1 MIQRVQSLFLVGV
14 VAFLGVSLFFP
25 IWQKMDETNTSGAI
39 LEAMSTK
46 IYRIEE
52 SIVIEYFP
60 TLVLGIL
67 IITGM
72 LVAILEI
79 FQYRNRLNQM
89 KLGAVNSLVIAAFLG
104 LAVYFTFSMEKM
116 VTIAG
121 EGIYELGMYLPAGA
135 LICNLLANR
144 FIRKDEALV
153 RSVDRIR

>member
-14 VAFLGVSLFFP
+14 VACLGVGLFFP
-25 IWQKMDETNTSGAI
+25 IWQKMDETDTSGAI
-39 LEAMSTK
+39 LEATSTK
-46 IYRIEE
+46 IYSVDEPI
-52 SIVIEYFP
+52 IVEFFP
-60 TLVLGIL
+60 TAILGVLL
-67 IITGM
+67 IVGM
-72 LVAILEI
+72 LVAVLEI
-79 FQYRNRLNQM
+79 FQYRNRLKQM

-104 LAVYFTFSMEKM
+104 LAVYFTFSMEKL

-121 EGIYELGMYLPAGA
+121 EGNYELGMYLPAGA